1 MRRSI
6 FFCVWAV
13 LLTVCSTAH
22 ATTFTFN
29 TDPFAGSTALTTP
42 GRQVVGGE
50 EFIPFSIGSD
60 VFSLG
65 SILFWRQFHQFR
77 KHCGIGY
84 SCKWREHHR
93 AADV

>member
-50 EFIPFSIGSD
+50 DFISFSIGSD

-65 SILFWRQFHQFR
+65 SLAFGVSSINFR
-77 KHCGIGY
+77 KHCGIEY